1 MNIYLIRHGQTS
13 WNRDQRLQG
22 LRDIPLNRAG
32 IRQSHRLA
40 EWYRKT
46 GAKRIVS
53 SPLVRA
59 RRTAHILSGRT
70 ARAPFTDDR
79 LREIDHGPWT
89 GLHLEAIENRF
100 PDDFATWSFFPEKLR
115 MSNGEP
121 LIAVY
126 RRCTAA
132 LLELINENPDED
144 VLVVSH
150 GVVNALLLC
159 AAIGASLSRVR
170 EYSPHNASVSA
181 LTVKRGKIIAVKRGL
196 DVTAD

>member
-1 MNIYLIRHGQTS
+1 MKIYLVRHGQTL

-22 LRDIPLNRAG
+22 LRDIPLDRTG

-46 GAKRIVS
+46 GVRRIVS
-53 SPLVRA
+53 SPLHRA
-59 RRTAHILSGRT
+59 RGTAQILSERTAHAAII
-70 ARAPFTDDR
+70 DDR

-89 GLHLEAIENRF
+89 GLRLESIEERF
-100 PDDFATWSFFPEKLR
+100 PDEFATWSFFPERLR
-115 MSNGEP
+115 MPDGES

-126 RRCTAA
+126 RRCTKA
-132 LLELINENPDED
+132 LLDLIKENPNED

-159 AAIGASLSRVR
+159 AAIGTGLSRIR
-170 EYSPHNASVSA
+170 EYSPHNTDVST
-181 LTVKRGKIIAVKRGL
+181 LTVQRGKIVDVERGR
-196 DVTAD
+196 DVTAE